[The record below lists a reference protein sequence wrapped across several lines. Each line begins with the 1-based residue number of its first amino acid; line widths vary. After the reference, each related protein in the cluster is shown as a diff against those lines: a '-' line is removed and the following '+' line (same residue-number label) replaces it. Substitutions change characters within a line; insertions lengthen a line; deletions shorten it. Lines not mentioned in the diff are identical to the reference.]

1 MERVQKR
8 ATERISGLKEVLN
21 GERLKALNL
30 PSLLE
35 RRLRRDMGIMCE
47 DVSVRSLWKHL
58 LDTDET
64 LNLSEKNGYLQA
76 SRANSREKLDLNSK
90 NGWRQGTKQVL
101 WFLTFSKYTRRAAV
115 TKHKSMHLMPA
126 QQHVTICSIS
136 RDLL

>member
-21 GERLKALNL
+21 GGRLKALNL

-35 RRLRRDMGIMCE
+35 RRLRRDMGVMCTV
-47 DVSVRSLWKHL
+47 VSMRSLWKHL

-76 SRANSREKLDLNSK
+76 SRANSREKLDLNSR
-90 NGWRQGTKQVL
+90 NG
-101 WFLTFSKYTRRAAV
+101 
-115 TKHKSMHLMPA
+115 
-126 QQHVTICSIS
+126 
-136 RDLL
+136 